1 MMQGLE
7 GAIIES
13 LAIRLSSREAQ
24 DRVSIRRHV
33 SGPHREGDPVM
44 GEFDE
49 ACELLVVE
57 RGIRADRSDRRAE
70 AGRGTFYVV
79 PKHVVHLEEPFPYLI
94 PGPSDRPVSER
105 IVHVADAV
113 RHHDGPDR
121 PRPHLRG
128 TAPKAALGPTLDPAD
143 GSDGRPHSGA
153 AIAWRHRPRRCRR
166 A

>member
-1 MMQGLE
+1 MMQCIE

-94 PGPSDRPVSER
+94 PGPSDQIGRASCRERVSR
-105 IVHVADAV
+105 VVVA
-113 RHHDGPDR
+113 G
-121 PRPHLRG
+121 
-128 TAPKAALGPTLDPAD
+128 
-143 GSDGRPHSGA
+143 
-153 AIAWRHRPRRCRR
+153 
-166 A
+166 